1 MAKKN
6 NGGEKKAKGK
16 VLISKDGTVTR
27 YYPQP
32 KIGTGTTSTYE
43 KIDTTG
49 YSKGKKG
56 FAKESGYVSIGGSV
70 IGPTVVGK
78 KYGYEGI
85 PRKDVLKEI
94 EEMKKGSAGTTDF
107 RNKKH
112 QKESP
117 FSKVKDIKV
126 LKAIKKAALKVA
138 EQKKKRKE
146 KSEDGRPRKLK
157 QLKGKQQF

>member
-6 NGGEKKAKGK
+6 NGGEKQPKGK
-16 VLISKDGTVTR
+16 VIISKNGTVTR

-32 KIGTGTTSTYE
+32 KIGTGTTATYE

-56 FAKESGYVSIGGSV
+56 FAKESGYINIGGSV
-70 IGPTVVGK
+70 LGPTVTGK

-85 PRKDVLKEI
+85 SRKDVLKEI

-107 RNKKH
+107 RNKK
-112 QKESP
+112 
-117 FSKVKDIKV
+117 SKVKGIGGV
-126 LKAIKKAALKVA
+126 LKAISNAALKVA
-138 EQKKKRKE
+138 EQKKKKKE
-146 KSEDGRPRKLK
+146 KSEDRRPRKLQ